1 MKKRIIGFPIAE
13 FCGWMG
19 GANLALGMTNSVNLA
34 CQSIYTEISPI
45 LMYDVTGKDFSIP
58 PNGYLRSKKS
68 ELHGYGVTKEFL
80 SLSNYDEIYLYK
92 DFQMACK
99 AISVDVVGPS
109 PKNLGE
115 KFEIP
120 WAAWIPDFQHR
131 HFPNFFS
138 QDEINDRNIK
148 YANLLCN
155 APLVFVN
162 SQSVIDDI
170 RKLYTSS
177 EIRTTV
183 KRLPL
188 IQLPIDNAKSVDY
201 VRTELNISKEYFIV
215 CCQQWKHKSHD
226 IIIRAFASFLNYE
239 KIDCDLVITGEQ
251 TDYRHPELRGEIDQI
266 ISELNLDKHV
276 KYLGLVERDHQ
287 LTLIAGAKALIQASV
302 IEGGPGASGVAEAA
316 SLDVPIIASNI
327 DANLEMS
334 FGRHTFFKVGSV
346 ESLAEAMSS
355 SYSKLI
361 PQRFPIT
368 KNEVDAINLS
378 CGVQMIRMLL

>member
-1 MKKRIIGFPIAE
+1 M
-13 FCGWMG
+13 
-19 GANLALGMTNSVNLA
+19 
-34 CQSIYTEISPI
+34 
-45 LMYDVTGKDFSIP
+45 
-58 PNGYLRSKKS
+58 
-68 ELHGYGVTKEFL
+68 
-80 SLSNYDEIYLYK
+80 
-92 DFQMACK
+92 
-99 AISVDVVGPS
+99 
-109 PKNLGE
+109 
-115 KFEIP
+115 
-120 WAAWIPDFQHR
+120 
-131 HFPNFFS
+131 
-138 QDEINDRNIK
+138 
-148 YANLLCN
+148 
-155 APLVFVN
+155 
-162 SQSVIDDI
+162 
-170 RKLYTSS
+170 
-177 EIRTTV
+177 